1 MHYGNRFDG
10 KGKRERER
18 ETGMFW
24 EHVKYC
30 KRGKK
35 QQRAREVAKVLIQVR
50 IVATKNRM
58 DYLRGKHTFRCLKGS
73 ICGDQQ
79 LHGIQKMTD

>member
-35 QQRAREVAKVLIQVR
+35 AAEGKRGSKSAHSS
-50 IVATKNRM
+50 KNRS
-58 DYLRGKHTFRCLKGS
+58 YEK
-73 ICGDQQ
+73 
-79 LHGIQKMTD
+79 